1 MWIDTYCYG
10 AVDDDDNDD
19 DDDDDDGD
27 DDDDDNDECENNNYF
42 YNCSN
47 NIFSKNERFNICGA
61 AKAPAVKL
69 QFLDSLTL
77 NNVIC
82 NMRLPLRR
90 LMISLYSQ
98 RVGSS

>member
-1 MWIDTYCYG
+1 MLMII
-10 AVDDDDNDD
+10 NDD
-19 DDDDDDGD
+19 DYDDGD
-27 DDDDDNDECENNNYF
+27 DDDDDNDDGENNYYF
-42 YNCSN
+42 YNYST
-47 NIFSKNERFNICGA
+47 NILNKNERFKFFGA

-82 NMRLPLRR
+82 NLRLPLRR

>member
-1 MWIDTYCYG
+1 MLIDTYCYG
-10 AVDDDDNDD
+10 AVDADDN

-27 DDDDDNDECENNNYF
+27 DDDDDNDDGENNNYF

-47 NIFSKNERFNICGA
+47 NIFNKNERFNVCGA
-61 AKAPAVKL
+61 AKAHAVKL
-69 QFLDSLTL
+69 QILDSLTL

>member
-1 MWIDTYCYG
+1 MLIDSYCYG
-10 AVDDDDNDD
+10 AVDADDNDD
-19 DDDDDDGD
+19 DDDDDGGD
-27 DDDDDNDECENNNYF
+27 DDGDNDDGENNYYFHNY
-42 YNCSN
+42 ST
-47 NIFSKNERFNICGA
+47 NIFNKNERFNVCGA

-69 QFLDSLTL
+69 QFLESLTL

-82 NMRLPLRR
+82 NLRLPLRR

>member
-1 MWIDTYCYG
+1 MLIESYCYG
-10 AVDDDDNDD
+10 AVDADDND

-27 DDDDDNDECENNNYF
+27 DDDDDNDDGENNYNFHNY
-42 YNCSN
+42 ST
-47 NIFSKNERFNICGA
+47 NIFNKNERFNVCCA
-61 AKAPAVKL
+61 VKAPAVKL

-82 NMRLPLRR
+82 NLRLPLRR

>member
-1 MWIDTYCYG
+1 MSINSYCYG
-10 AVDDDDNDD
+10 AVDADDNDD
-19 DDDDDDGD
+19 DDDDDND
-27 DDDDDNDECENNNYF
+27 DSENNYYF
-42 YNCSN
+42 YNYST
-47 NIFSKNERFNICGA
+47 NIFNKNERFNVCGA
-61 AKAPAVKL
+61 AKAPAVK

-82 NMRLPLRR
+82 NLRLPLRR

>member
-1 MWIDTYCYG
+1 MLMMMMMMMMMMVVVMMI
-10 AVDDDDNDD
+10 
-19 DDDDDDGD
+19 
-27 DDDDDNDECENNNYF
+27 YF
-42 YNCSN
+42 N
-47 NIFSKNERFNICGA
+47 KNERFNVCGA

-69 QFLDSLTL
+69 QLLDSLTL

-82 NMRLPLRR
+82 NLRLPLRR